1 MTQYQT
7 TENSVISLEIGI
19 EIWTFGFSHFIFH
32 WHTQFWL
39 KKFLHEMN
47 VFQVQFEFSSK
58 IRRKNTLLK
67 LQNVAYCWI
76 VEDEFFLLFFVF
88 HSTKKKHNANGLNT
102 QWVKTNARNTQRY
115 RFVSDNVLTST
126 VLCHCSTLNINR
138 LCFQSTMEPISS
150 R

>member
-7 TENSVISLEIGI
+7 TENSVISLKLISKFERSVFHILYFIG
-19 EIWTFGFSHFIFH
+19 TLSFGWKSFCMK
-32 WHTQFWL
+32 W
-39 KKFLHEMN
+39 MN
-47 VFQVQFEFSSK
+47 SK
-58 IRRKNTLLK
+58 PNSNSARKSDENTLLK

-76 VEDEFFLLFFVF
+76 VEDEFFCFFSF
-88 HSTKKKHNANGLNT
+88 FIRQKKKHNANGLNT

-138 LCFQSTMEPISS
+138 LRFHSTMEPISS